1 MICPTMTAPHCLI
14 DVHQSGFLFQAGF
27 VVSRKWLRRS
37 RGQPKGYSETES
49 QEHSKLWRPP
59 LIARV
64 GPSLHFETMSDA

>member
-59 LIARV
+59 LIPRV